1 MDFLGMM
8 TAGTYTF
15 AAVNA
20 ELTGDPG
27 LTVSNAD
34 CLGRT
39 ALDTVDAALA
49 EALYLMC
56 SFYHLPFSYK
66 LADPNSHSDSGADT
80 EFCLYLHVIGIFL
93 HIR

>member
-1 MDFLGMM
+1 MM

-20 ELTGDPG
+20 ELTGDSG

-49 EALYLMC
+49 EAFVKVYRMKELC
-56 SFYHLPFSYK
+56 
-66 LADPNSHSDSGADT
+66 
-80 EFCLYLHVIGIFL
+80 I
-93 HIR
+93 

>member
-49 EALYLMC
+49 ETFVKVYRM
-56 SFYHLPFSYK
+56 K
-66 LADPNSHSDSGADT
+66 
-80 EFCLYLHVIGIFL
+80 EFFVHYITLLSVTY
-93 HIR
+93 

>member
-8 TAGTYTF
+8 TSGTYTF

-20 ELTGDPG
+20 ELTGNPG

-49 EALYLMC
+49 EAFVKVYRMKELC
-56 SFYHLPFSYK
+56 
-66 LADPNSHSDSGADT
+66 
-80 EFCLYLHVIGIFL
+80 I
-93 HIR
+93 

>member
-39 ALDTVDAALA
+39 ALDTVDAAFA
-49 EALYLMC
+49 ETFVKVYRMKELC
-56 SFYHLPFSYK
+56 
-66 LADPNSHSDSGADT
+66 
-80 EFCLYLHVIGIFL
+80 I
-93 HIR
+93 

>member
-1 MDFLGMM
+1 MDFLGVMWTM
-8 TAGTYTF
+8 PDTF

-27 LTVSNAD
+27 LTISNAD

-49 EALYLMC
+49 EAFVKVYRMKELC
-56 SFYHLPFSYK
+56 
-66 LADPNSHSDSGADT
+66 
-80 EFCLYLHVIGIFL
+80 I
-93 HIR
+93 

>member
-1 MDFLGMM
+1 MFGVMWTMPD
-8 TAGTYTF
+8 TF

-49 EALYLMC
+49 EAFVKVYRMKELC
-56 SFYHLPFSYK
+56 
-66 LADPNSHSDSGADT
+66 
-80 EFCLYLHVIGIFL
+80 I
-93 HIR
+93 

>member
-39 ALDTVDAALA
+39 ALDTRSEEHTSELQSLV
-49 EALYLMC
+49 
-56 SFYHLPFSYK
+56 
-66 LADPNSHSDSGADT
+66 
-80 EFCLYLHVIGIFL
+80 
-93 HIR
+93 

>member
-20 ELTGDPG
+20 ELTGDSG

-49 EALYLMC
+49 EAFVKVYRMKE
-56 SFYHLPFSYK
+56 FFV
-66 LADPNSHSDSGADT
+66 HSIT
-80 EFCLYLHVIGIFL
+80 FL
-93 HIR
+93 SVTY

>member
-1 MDFLGMM
+1 MLGVMWTM
-8 TAGTYTF
+8 PDTF

-49 EALYLMC
+49 ETFVKVYRMKELC
-56 SFYHLPFSYK
+56 
-66 LADPNSHSDSGADT
+66 
-80 EFCLYLHVIGIFL
+80 I
-93 HIR
+93 

>member
-39 ALDTVDAALA
+39 ALDTVDAAFA
-49 EALYLMC
+49 GVGIQGHRMK
-56 SFYHLPFSYK
+56 SV
-66 LADPNSHSDSGADT
+66 SHSFMSLLKTVQWGRRNPPGPYDWT
-80 EFCLYLHVIGIFL
+80 
-93 HIR
+93 

>member
-1 MDFLGMM
+1 MLGVMWTM
-8 TAGTYTF
+8 PDTF

-49 EALYLMC
+49 EAFVKVYRMKELC
-56 SFYHLPFSYK
+56 
-66 LADPNSHSDSGADT
+66 
-80 EFCLYLHVIGIFL
+80 I
-93 HIR
+93 